1 MIENYKL
8 KLKVLTPVHIGSG
21 ETIGKSEY
29 VINGGRAYIL
39 DTYKLFKGLTQCGA
53 LKKYEDS
60 VMKIKGFSLN
70 SFFQTNNIPS
80 SKYKDWALYSF
91 EIPEDANSKQ
101 LNISSC
107 VKDAYHKPY
116 IPGSSLK
123 GALRTAVEVNEL
135 LDGKAGKYSQRV
147 KDEIPRLTGRKS
159 DMSYVESDMDV
170 ELFHTLKLLDRKPKD
185 KNNSVNSIF
194 KGLRIS
200 DSSPVELDD
209 LALCVKIDLDDG
221 DGENALNVVRECIK
235 PGTELTF
242 GVSIDTDIFS
252 YDAKKLLGAVKRSFD
267 LQAERFLSHFNDVD
281 IPSADNVIYIGGGT
295 GFVSK
300 TVVQALFN
308 EKDALYVT
316 KKILDKQFYKH
327 HHLNDKYVSPR
338 MRKCTYYDNGYMDMG
353 MCEMSFEKV

>member
-39 DTYKLFKGLTQCGA
+39 DTYRLFKGLTQCGA

-60 VMKIKGFSLN
+60 VMKMKGFSMN

-80 SKYKDWALYSF
+80 SKYKEWALYSF

-101 LNISSC
+101 LNISAC
-107 VKDAYHKPY
+107 VKDAYHMPY

-123 GALRTAVEVNEL
+123 GALRTAITVNEI
-135 LDGKAGKYSQRV
+135 LDGKARRYPQRV
-147 KDEIPRLTGRKS
+147 KDELPNLRGKKS
-159 DMSYVESDMDV
+159 DMSFVDSDMDI
-170 ELFHTLKLLDRKPKD
+170 ELFHTLKLLDKKEQD
-185 KNNSVNSIF
+185 KKNAVNSIF
-194 KGLRIS
+194 KGLKIS
-200 DSSPVELDD
+200 DSTPAKLDS

-221 DGENALNVVRECIK
+221 DGENVLNVVRECIK
-235 PGTELTF
+235 PGTELSF
-242 GVSIDTDIFS
+242 DVSIDSDYFP
-252 YDAKKLLGAVKRSFD
+252 YDANKILSAVKRSFD
-267 LQAERFLSHFNDVD
+267 LQAERFLRHFDGVD
-281 IPSADNVIYIGGGT
+281 IPSADNVIYLGGGT

-308 EKDALYVT
+308 EKDAMYVT

-327 HHLNDKYVSPR
+327 HHLNDRNVSPR

-353 MCEMSFEKV
+353 LCEISFDKV

>member
-1 MIENYKL
+1 MTENYKL

-21 ETIGKSEY
+21 ETIGKNEY
-29 VINGGRAYIL
+29 VIDQNRVYIF
-39 DTYKLFKGLTQCGA
+39 DMYKLFQGLTKLNA
-53 LKKYEDS
+53 LKKYENA
-60 VMKIKGFSLN
+60 VMSMSKFNLYK
-70 SFFQTNNIPS
+70 FFMDNNIT
-80 SKYKDWALYSF
+80 KNTYKAWAEYSY
-91 EIPEDANSKQ
+91 EIPEDADIKNM
-101 LNISSC
+101 NITAC
-107 VKDAYHKPY
+107 IKDAYHKPY

-123 GALRTAVEVNEL
+123 GALRTAVTVNEI
-135 LDGKAGKYSQRV
+135 LDGKAKNYSQKV
-147 KDEIPRLTGRKS
+147 KDEIPRLTGKKR
-159 DMSYVESDMDV
+159 DMAVVESDMDV

-209 LALCVKIDLDDG
+209 LALCVKKDLDG
-221 DGENALNVVRECIK
+221 KNALNVVRECIK

-242 GVSIDTDIFS
+242 DVSIDTDVFP

-267 LQAERFLSHFNDVD
+267 LQAKRFLSHFDGVD

-300 TVVQALFN
+300 TVIQALFN

-316 KKILDKQFYKH
+316 KKILNKQFYNH